1 MPPTA
6 RRSNLL
12 PDLPAPDERLLA
24 RPPLELVICEIRVLT
39 DTPAALGAAEGLRL
53 KEIATSAGFE
63 VDRIEPIQ
71 QQAFT
76 VSTVPGTD
84 TAPKLEKPRGGWKL
98 TADDGNAIATVWPD
112 VVNVQTTRYVSW
124 EGTFRPLLAG
134 VLTAFADVIR
144 PEIRQRVGLRYV
156 DRLVDQDAFTPVA
169 WRGRVV
175 DSLLGPISDPTLGD
189 RVINS
194 QQQVDLTIGDN
205 RQALLR
211 HGPFTDGAM
220 HGAISYI
227 LDIDVFDT
235 TTTTFDIKD
244 ALHVTD
250 ELNKQALSLF
260 QSALSEPY
268 LATLRDNP

>member
-6 RRSNLL
+6 RRSTML
-12 PDLPAPDERLLA
+12 PDLPVPDERLLA

-39 DTPAALGAAEGLRL
+39 DTPGALGAAEGLRL
-53 KEIATSAGFE
+53 KEVATSAGFE
-63 VDRIEPIQ
+63 VERIEPVQ

-76 VSTVPGTD
+76 VSTVPGAD
-84 TAPKLEKPRGGWKL
+84 TAPQFEKPRGGWKL

-124 EGTFRPLLAG
+124 EGTFRPLLTGA
-134 VLTAFADVIR
+134 LTAFADVIR

-156 DRLVDQDAFTPVA
+156 DRLVDPDAFAPVA

-175 DSLLGPISDPTLGD
+175 DALLGLIADPSLGE

-194 QQQVDLTIGDN
+194 QQQVDLTIGNN

-227 LDIDVFDT
+227 LDIDVLDT
-235 TTTTFDIKD
+235 ATTTFDIKD
-244 ALHVTD
+244 ALHVAD

>member
-6 RRSNLL
+6 RRSIML
-12 PDLPAPDERLLA
+12 PDLPTPDERLLD
-24 RPPLELVICEIRVLT
+24 RPPLEIVICEIRVLT
-39 DTPAALGAAEGLRL
+39 DTPAVLAGAEGLRL
-53 KEIATSAGFE
+53 KETATSAGFE

-76 VSTVPGTD
+76 MSAVPGTD
-84 TAPKLEKPRGGWKL
+84 TSPLIEKRTGGWKL
-98 TADDGNAIATVWPD
+98 TSDDGNTIATVWPD

-124 EGTFRPLLAG
+124 EGTFRPLLTGA
-134 VLTAFADVIR
+134 LTAFADVIR
-144 PEIRQRVGLRYV
+144 PEIRQRIGLRYV
-156 DRLVDQDAFTPVA
+156 DRLVDPNASAPIA

-175 DSLLGPISDPTLGD
+175 DSLLGLIADPSLGE

-194 QQQVDLTIGDN
+194 QQQVDLAIGDN

-211 HGPFTDGAM
+211 HGPFADGAM
-220 HGAISYI
+220 HGAISYMI
-227 LDIDVFDT
+227 DIDVFDT
-235 TTTTFDIKD
+235 ATTAFDIKD

-260 QSALSEPY
+260 QTALSESY
-268 LATLRDNP
+268 LATLRGNP